1 MERGPPPTA
10 QQCDACRLECARLR
24 VQNAELIEEREVL
37 RGQVDRLQN
46 ANTCT
51 PQREHG
57 QRPVPLP
64 AWCRLK
70 RLVKQLATNEAALQ
84 ACLAD
89 FGPAVDVEQAS
100 EEELREMREIRGRAA
115 AMSIRGMTLMKTYY
129 SALEPSM
136 LTRIHAAAWR
146 PRQAGKKNASAD
158 AFVPRIAQ
166 LYFRSRLLQF
176 ILPVVCCAG
185 LASGMAVLF
194 DCFEA
199 GSWHEWLA
207 GAAAAL
213 TLPLNVCNGASLNT
227 KTVRA
232 LLNEFQPL
240 YVLFNVVGF
249 TCLFLLLFRE
259 HPAKMVAYSLGVPSI
274 LLAGF
279 QDAYVEGG
287 RVRNSR
293 IFFTFYVAC
302 FLIFLVFVSLKL
314 GALTDYTFQVSAFA
328 FFASSMACST
338 ITTLLVFGCKNLG
351 LSFYRPG
358 SLVVL
363 TSAVCCLF
371 LDADTLAVLKV
382 AYSLHGQSLG
392 KHAPNKTV
400 VRQLK
405 RYSSLIPQSTLKA
418 RVFPEAVAPTPESP
432 TKAGYQQAPP
442 PLHAPCSDSFSGE
455 PERGS

>member
-1 MERGPPPTA
+1 
-10 QQCDACRLECARLR
+10 
-24 VQNAELIEEREVL
+24 
-37 RGQVDRLQN
+37 
-46 ANTCT
+46 
-51 PQREHG
+51 
-57 QRPVPLP
+57 
-64 AWCRLK
+64 
-70 RLVKQLATNEAALQ
+70 
-84 ACLAD
+84 
-89 FGPAVDVEQAS
+89 
-100 EEELREMREIRGRAA
+100 
-115 AMSIRGMTLMKTYY
+115 
-129 SALEPSM
+129 
-136 LTRIHAAAWR
+136 
-146 PRQAGKKNASAD
+146 
-158 AFVPRIAQ
+158 
-166 LYFRSRLLQF
+166 
-176 ILPVVCCAG
+176 
-185 LASGMAVLF
+185 MAVLF

-213 TLPLNVCNGASLNT
+213 TLPLNVFNGASLNT

-314 GALTDYTFQVSAFA
+314 GALTDYTFELSAFA

-363 TSAVCCLF
+363 VSAVCCLF
-371 LDADTLAVLKV
+371 LDADTLAVLKA
-382 AYSLHGQSLG
+382 AYSLQGQTLG
-392 KHAPNKTV
+392 KHKRNKTV
-400 VRQLK
+400 ERQLK
-405 RYSSLIPQSTLKA
+405 KHKQSMM
-418 RVFPEAVAPTPESP
+418 EAAGALMLGFSGVAPAATMEHPNETRKGDSDTPQPSTPAAFLPPVVVVEDAREDHNLNASA
-432 TKAGYQQAPP
+432 AGGVGAVTEFARGSGAGGCAPFD
-442 PLHAPCSDSFSGE
+442 LRAR
-455 PERGS
+455 PERSQR